1 MRATVY
7 QWKKNTVKDVVQCP
21 RTFSSGQLRVKPRLA
36 LRKEGSGGQRARSVL
51 LDPIARRFSD
61 ARNHS
66 GVKTRSQNCSTLGT
80 WLTIIPVE
88 GIGSRE
94 RKTSCSS
101 AFPPVP
107 IEGRL
112 NWDRVRASP
121 RGFTL
126 SVRVFREPVWN
137 GVFLLA
143 YQDFRIVSCL
153 RQVVQA
159 RGPSRS
165 ISQALTSASSVGVMS
180 WPMSYSR

>member
-66 GVKTRSQNCSTLGT
+66 GVKTRSQNFSTLGT

-94 RKTSCSS
+94 EKTSCLS
-101 AFPPVP
+101 AFSPLPYK
-107 IEGRL
+107 L
-112 NWDRVRASP
+112 SFSWDRVDAP
-121 RGFTL
+121 
-126 SVRVFREPVWN
+126 
-137 GVFLLA
+137 A
-143 YQDFRIVSCL
+143 YL
-153 RQVVQA
+153 RT
-159 RGPSRS
+159 P
-165 ISQALTSASSVGVMS
+165 SVGVIRECVS
-180 WPMSYSR
+180 GLLQSRATLGSSSGTYGGRLEEPRFHRQTLLA